1 MTGFD
6 LEAPP
11 PIAYMDPLSVTAS
24 IIAVLQLSSNVLS
37 YMINIKHATKEQRKL
52 RDEIRRCETIL
63 LQLKDNSED
72 SASDGDNLEW
82 RSKIKAIEGA
92 PLSRITS
99 VLKELEAK
107 LKPEDGMKKVT
118 AVLKW
123 PFTKAEVAELTQT
136 MSREMQLLQLV
147 LSVDTK

>member
-1 MTGFD
+1 
-6 LEAPP
+6 
-11 PIAYMDPLSVTAS
+11 MDPLSVTAS